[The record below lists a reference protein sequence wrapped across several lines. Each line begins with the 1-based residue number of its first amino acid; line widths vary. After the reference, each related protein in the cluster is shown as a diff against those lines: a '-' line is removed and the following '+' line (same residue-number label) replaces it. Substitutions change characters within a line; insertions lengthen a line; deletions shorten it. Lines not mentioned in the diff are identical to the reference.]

1 MNMNDKKESER
12 NETVT
17 EASFTS
23 ISSRKIV
30 KQKKS
35 KRRISPPQSYNFV
48 PLSRMFEK
56 AEYKPRAI
64 GSNDPGS
71 DNRDKRPPGPV

>member
-35 KRRISPPQSYNFV
+35 KLPTTKLQF
-48 PLSRMFEK
+48 
-56 AEYKPRAI
+56 
-64 GSNDPGS
+64 
-71 DNRDKRPPGPV
+71 